1 MNVYGTFRWAT
12 AEQDAMAR
20 TGDEDGTG
28 NASQGRGA
36 SHHPPQVYAQQDAE
50 SELPAEFS
58 HVKREVAEDKF
69 HDMEERAKRQRVEQ
83 VEAPPQYYYDA
94 QSAYAIYGYTAP
106 DVAAAAA
113 AYSSPSNQETTKKVA
128 GIIPQNVLDNLKN
141 LSKSEKEDTTK
152 KAATT
157 TTSDNNKSGLG
168 NLAGYGSDSDEE

>member
-1 MNVYGTFRWAT
+1 MNADEMIVFRWAT

-20 TGDEDGTG
+20 AGDEDDEENT
-28 NASQGRGA
+28 NQQKSA
-36 SHHPPQVYAQQDAE
+36 SHHPPHAYAQQDAE

-83 VEAPPQYYYDA
+83 VEAPQQYYYDA

-106 DVAAAAA
+106 DIAAAAA
-113 AYSSPSNQETTKKVA
+113 ATTSTPQESNKKVA

-141 LSKSEKEDTTK
+141 LSKSEKEDK
-152 KAATT
+152 KATK
-157 TTSDNNKSGLG
+157 DDNKSGLG
-168 NLAGYGSDSDEE
+168 SLAGYGSDDSDEE